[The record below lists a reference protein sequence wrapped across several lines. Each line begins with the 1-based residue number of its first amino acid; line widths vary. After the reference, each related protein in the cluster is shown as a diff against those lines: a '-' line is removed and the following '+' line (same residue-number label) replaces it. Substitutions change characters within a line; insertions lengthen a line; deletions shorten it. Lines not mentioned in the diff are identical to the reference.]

1 MIAMAASVFTLLPF
15 LSSSAAL
22 ALMTSEPKSG
32 ELSSVSLP
40 PSICTLEWMMR
51 LSSPLSGSVGFA
63 STFVFVTTAS
73 PPPRYRQSVPEK
85 SDWSVL
91 PLMYSS
97 PPPSIAALWSSLFRT
112 FTVPPVCDSHIS
124 S

>member
-1 MIAMAASVFTLLPF
+1 
-15 LSSSAAL
+15 
-22 ALMTSEPKSG
+22 MTSEPKSG

-51 LSSPLSGSVGFA
+51 LSSPFSGSVGFA
-63 STFVFVTTAS
+63 STFVFVTT
-73 PPPRYRQSVPEK
+73 
-85 SDWSVL
+85 
-91 PLMYSS
+91 SS